1 MVDVL
6 WGIGGMIVILA
17 IAVLFSVDRR
27 RIRIR
32 TVALALAI
40 QVGFGVLVL
49 YVPAGRA
56 ALETVT
62 LGVQAVI
69 NSSAAGIDFLFG
81 PVLPEEGSVFA
92 FQVLPVIVFFAAL
105 TSVLYYL
112 GVLQWVVKIIG
123 GGLSK
128 LLGTTTPESMNAAAN
143 IFVGQTEAPLVIR
156 PYVAG
161 MSRSELFAVM
171 CGGLATVAGSV
182 LVGYSLL
189 GAPLE
194 YLIAAS
200 FMAAPAALLMAKLL
214 VPAGALEDAP
224 DAASAGAPGAAGD
237 PSSTG
242 SGTERG
248 TGDPAQDRPGRAGPA
263 GDERGGARRWLAGG
277 TRRGATSHAALEI
290 TRRQDAQAAARNAD
304 DRHDAAR
311 PHDAERPDDAVR
323 SDDAARSGD
332 GTRTDGAARTDDD
345 ARTDDPARVSATD
358 AAGGP
363 AEEDEAPANVIDA
376 AARGAS
382 DGLSLALN
390 VGAMLIAFISLIAL
404 VNTVLGAVG
413 GLFGQG
419 DLTLEQILGYVF
431 APVMFAVGV
440 PWVEAL
446 DAGSFLGQK
455 LVLNEFVAFADFAPQ
470 IGDYSPKTQ
479 AIVTFALTGFA
490 NLGSLAIL
498 LGGLGGIAPSRRRDI
513 ARLGLLAVLGGTLA
527 NLMSAAIAGML
538 IG

>member
-6 WGIGGMIVILA
+6 WGIGGMVALLA

-32 TVALALAI
+32 TVALALAL
-40 QVGFGVLVL
+40 QVTFGVLVL

-56 ALETVT
+56 ALETIS
-62 LGVQAVI
+62 LAVQAVI

-81 PVLPEEGSVFA
+81 PVLPEEGAVFA

-112 GVLQWVVKIIG
+112 GILQWVVRIIG
-123 GGLSK
+123 GGLAK

-161 MSRSELFAVM
+161 MTRSELFAVM

-200 FMAAPAALLMAKLL
+200 FMAAPGALLMAKLL
-214 VPAGALEDAP
+214 VPSGASENAP
-224 DAASAGAPGAAGD
+224 ADGSARNPGPASAEQDGGDAA
-237 PSSTG
+237 
-242 SGTERG
+242 RG
-248 TGDPAQDRPGRAGPA
+248 EPA
-263 GDERGGARRWLAGG
+263 GRERRGARRWLAGG
-277 TRRGATSHAALEI
+277 ARRGATSHAAVEI
-290 TRRQDAQAAARNAD
+290 ARRQDARAADQGAGDAD
-304 DRHDAAR
+304 R
-311 PHDAERPDDAVR
+311 PGDVVR
-323 SDDAARSGD
+323 SA
-332 GTRTDGAARTDDD
+332 
-345 ARTDDPARVSATD
+345 DPAGVSATD

-363 AEEDEAPANVIDA
+363 VEEDEEPANVIDA

-404 VNTVLGAVG
+404 VNVVLGSVG
-413 GLFGQG
+413 GLFGMG
-419 DLTLEQILGYVF
+419 ELTLEQLFGYVF

-440 PWVEAL
+440 PWAEAI

-470 IGDYSPKTQ
+470 IESYSAKTQ
-479 AIVTFALTGFA
+479 AVVTFALTGFA
-490 NLGSLAIL
+490 NFGSLAIL
-498 LGGLGGIAPSRRRDI
+498 LGGLGGIAPTRRTDI
-513 ARLGLLAVLGGTLA
+513 AQLGLRAVLGATLA